1 MSEGTLRI
9 IPLGGLGEIGLNL
22 MLIEYCPA
30 GSEDIAAIAVD
41 CGLMFPEREMLG
53 IDVVI
58 PDFSYLREKRHLKGV
73 VFTHGHEDHIGALPH
88 LLREF
93 NVPVYGTPFTLGL
106 LRDKLD
112 EHDLLDDTEL
122 HEFRPRQSWQVGPFQ
137 IEGIH
142 VTHSIIDAV
151 ALAITTPLG
160 VVVHTGVLRS
170 TKRLSMADNR
180 ILHGWQN

>member
-1 MSEGTLRI
+1 MSDGTLRV

-22 MLIEYCPA
+22 MVIEYCPS
-30 GSEDIAAIAVD
+30 GSDEIAALAVD

-58 PDFSYLREKRHLKGV
+58 PDLNYLREKRHLKAV

-93 NVPVYGTPFTLGL
+93 NVPVYGTSFTLGL

-112 EHDLLDDTEL
+112 EHDLLDDVVRIMLVESAEAGRSQHGRRIAL
-122 HEFRPRQSWQVGPFQ
+122 KEAGP
-137 IEGIH
+137 
-142 VTHSIIDAV
+142 
-151 ALAITTPLG
+151 
-160 VVVHTGVLRS
+160 
-170 TKRLSMADNR
+170 
-180 ILHGWQN
+180 